1 MTQKQPSQ
9 TTSVL
14 LFNINLMRERFLT
27 FEVRRML
34 GLRRLR
40 IHLVSL
46 ESVAEDVIRLNNS
59 SQDTCHFQGST
70 ANRLLPVVLVTSLQD
85 NLLRVCRAATF
96 SDEFEP
102 KLTVRSDGA
111 AKIADCIGNPGH
123 LEMNKVIF
131 QLRNGIKLIRMILTC
146 RSSPTI
152 DEGVLMTT
160 SFKLV
165 VMDSRSG
172 GLNALLPLQE
182 SRVVPPL
189 PFTCG
194 ATEEGVRANRQFLR
208 LLAPRDKKSRE
219 IEFQNCPVQRIE
231 FQDLNNARNS
241 GGTTMHRF
249 QGFLHFPDVDVSTEQ
264 KSHGL
269 MVSPKELHT
278 FVDEINF
285 SETSPL
291 SAIVHV
297 GFNTDASTV
306 HCKAQVAVAFKE
318 KKKWKGGVMQ
328 ADDRISLGVHD
339 FKGSWLRA
347 VTLMLQ
353 FWQTDSCISRELPT
367 FCRKKK
373 SKKEI
378 ICLKN
383 GLSQNS
389 IDINRFV
396 SKSTCYGSQL
406 ERDHAVA
413 DMQQA
418 KMLNSLKDDAVVI
431 NLLQDCHNSRD
442 DSSVCAVNVSEARK
456 RCCGQEVLPG
466 AVQVLHS
473 EAGQSGLFC
482 QRHHQQSKSVNLDED
497 DFDEEAEDFDDE
509 SVLDSLEIE
518 DEDQLDMILQDVQDD
533 LQNANN
539 DLIGNEVPIAAWL
552 PDMGQGYQV
561 FPVPHDE
568 VPEGHGVPQN
578 LLNDVQMEQQA
589 PEGEED
595 AGENDEVGDN
605 FLQGQHVVNGDV
617 IVPWMQEQNGNQF
630 HDDEVPLGQEPMHN
644 QNAALVVLE
653 IPVNAPQA
661 QGPPE
666 NAGPQ
671 DEAPQHFPIQQQ
683 HLNAVPNVNEN
694 GAQNDGQN
702 DVPDA
707 DGADEHLAVQAP
719 LPPPPPPHLPPH
731 EEHPPQQV
739 QANRPLNR
747 LRAAARYIKRRF
759 TWNRHG
765 NSHHGNPLYV
775 PGAPREERA
784 PLGLEEAPALPGDQL
799 IQNEVQRMGCF
810 SACFLFLF
818 RRRISAA
825 VQVYPQHSE
834 QAPEFE
840 EVAPMPHE
848 VDEEIVE
855 EEEEADAEPLEAVE
869 EIPPPNNVLIF

>member
-1 MTQKQPSQ
+1 MTQKQSSQ
-9 TTSVL
+9 TTRIL
-14 LFNINLMRERFLT
+14 LLKINLMRERCLT

-34 GLRRLR
+34 GLRRLHF
-40 IHLVSL
+40 HLVSL
-46 ESVAEDVIRLNNS
+46 ESVAEGVIRLSNS
-59 SQDTCHFQGST
+59 SQDACHFQGST
-70 ANRLLPVVLVTSLQD
+70 VNRLLPVVLVTSPQD

-96 SDEFEP
+96 RCEFEP
-102 KLTVRSDGA
+102 KLTVRPDGA
-111 AKIADCIGNPGH
+111 TKIADCIGNPGH

-131 QLRNGIKLIRMILTC
+131 QLRNGIKLMRMILIC
-146 RSSPTI
+146 RSSRTI
-152 DEGVLMTT
+152 DQGVFMTA
-160 SFKLV
+160 SFKLLDV
-165 VMDSRSG
+165 DSTPRE
-172 GLNALLPLQE
+172 LTALLPLQE
-182 SRVVPPL
+182 SLVGPP
-189 PFTCG
+189 PSFTCD
-194 ATEEGVRANRQFLR
+194 ATEEGVGNRQFLC
-208 LLAPRDKKSRE
+208 LLAPREKKSRE

-231 FQDLNNARNS
+231 FQNLNNERNS
-241 GGTTMHRF
+241 GRTTMDRF
-249 QGFLHFPDVDVSTEQ
+249 QGFLHFPDGDVSVEQ

-269 MVSPKELHT
+269 MVSPRELRT
-278 FVDEINF
+278 LADEINF

-291 SAIVHV
+291 SAIV
-297 GFNTDASTV
+297 GFNTDACTV
-306 HCKAQVAVAFKE
+306 HCKAQVAVAVKE
-318 KKKWKGGVMQ
+318 KKKWKGGVMK
-328 ADDRISLGVHD
+328 ADEKISLGVHD
-339 FKGSWLRA
+339 FKGAWLRA

-353 FWQTDSCISRELPT
+353 FWQTDSCVSREVPT
-367 FCRKKK
+367 FCGKRKRKN
-373 SKKEI
+373 EI

-383 GLSQNS
+383 GVSQNS

-396 SKSTCYGSQL
+396 NKSTCCGSQL

-413 DMQQA
+413 DVHQA
-418 KMLNSLKDDAVVI
+418 KMLKSLKDDAVVI

-442 DSSVCAVNVSEARK
+442 DSSVCAVNVTEARE

-466 AVQVLHS
+466 AVQVIHS
-473 EAGQSGLFC
+473 EAGQSGLVSP
-482 QRHHQQSKSVNLDED
+482 QHHQHSNSVNSDEN

-533 LQNANN
+533 LQHANN
-539 DLIGNEVPIAAWL
+539 DLIANEVPFAAWL
-552 PDMGQGYQV
+552 PDIGQGYQV
-561 FPVPHDE
+561 FPVPNDE
-568 VPEGHGVPQN
+568 VPEGHGAPQN

-605 FLQGQHVVNGDV
+605 FLQEQNVVNGDV
-617 IVPWMQEQNGNQF
+617 IVPWMQAQNGNQV
-630 HDDEVPLGQEPMHN
+630 HDDEIPWGQEPMHN
-644 QNAALVVLE
+644 QNAALMVLE

-661 QGPPE
+661 QGPQE

-683 HLNAVPNVNEN
+683 HLNAVLNVNEN
-694 GAQNDGQN
+694 GAQN

-719 LPPPPPPHLPPH
+719 LPPPLPPHLPLH

-739 QANRPLNR
+739 QANRSLNR

-765 NSHHGNPLYV
+765 NTHYGNPLYV

-799 IQNEVQRMGCF
+799 IQNGVQRVGCF
-810 SACFLFLF
+810 SACFGFLSRS
-818 RRRISAA
+818 RRSAS

-840 EVAPMPHE
+840 EAAPMPHE
-848 VDEEIVE
+848 VDEEIE
-855 EEEEADAEPLEAVE
+855 EEDEEADAEPLEAVE
-869 EIPPPNNVLIF
+869 EIPQQNIVLIF

>member
-1 MTQKQPSQ
+1 MTQTQLSQ

-34 GLRRLR
+34 GLRRLCF
-40 IHLVSL
+40 HLVSL
-46 ESVAEDVIRLNNS
+46 KSVAEGVIRPSNS
-59 SQDTCHFQGST
+59 FQDTCHFQGST

-85 NLLRVCRAATF
+85 HLQRVCRAARF
-96 SDEFEP
+96 SCEFEP

-111 AKIADCIGNPGH
+111 AKTADCIGNPGH
-123 LEMNKVIF
+123 LELNKVIF
-131 QLRNGIKLIRMILTC
+131 QLRNGTKLRMILIC
-146 RSSPTI
+146 SRSNRTI
-152 DEGVLMTT
+152 DEGVFMTT

-165 VMDSRSG
+165 DMDSTSR
-172 GLNALLPLQE
+172 GLTALLPLQE

-194 ATEEGVRANRQFLR
+194 ASEEGVRDNNQFLP

-231 FQDLNNARNS
+231 FQNLNNARNS
-241 GGTTMHRF
+241 GGTTMDRF
-249 QGFLHFPDVDVSTEQ
+249 QGFLHLPDGDVSTGQ
-264 KSHGL
+264 KLHGL
-269 MVSPKELHT
+269 MVSSKELHT
-278 FVDEINF
+278 FVDEITF

-291 SAIVHV
+291 SAIV
-297 GFNTDASTV
+297 GFNTDACTV

-339 FKGSWLRA
+339 FKGAWLRA

-353 FWQTDSCISRELPT
+353 FWQTDSCVSREVPT
-367 FCRKKK
+367 FCQKKK

-378 ICLKN
+378 IRLKN

-389 IDINRFV
+389 IDINRFFN
-396 SKSTCYGSQL
+396 KNTYCGSQL

-413 DMQQA
+413 DMHQG
-418 KMLNSLKDDAVVI
+418 KMLKSLKDDAVVI
-431 NLLQDCHNSRD
+431 NRLQDCHNSRD
-442 DSSVCAVNVSEARK
+442 DSSVCVVNVTEARE
-456 RCCGQEVLPG
+456 RCCGQEVLSG
-466 AVQVLHS
+466 AVQVIHS
-473 EAGQSGLFC
+473 EADQSGLVC
-482 QRHHQQSKSVNLDED
+482 PQHHQHSNSVNSDEN
-497 DFDEEAEDFDDE
+497 DFDKEAEDFEDE
-509 SVLDSLEIE
+509 SVLDSLELE
-518 DEDQLDMILQDVQDD
+518 DEDQLDIILQDVQDD
-533 LQNANN
+533 LQHANN
-539 DLIGNEVPIAAWL
+539 DLIENDVPIAAWL

-568 VPEGHGVPQN
+568 VPEGHGALQN

-617 IVPWMQEQNGNQF
+617 IVPWMQAQNGNQV
-630 HDDEVPLGQEPMHN
+630 HDDEVPWGQEPVHN
-644 QNAALVVLE
+644 ENAALVVLE
-653 IPVNAPQA
+653 IPANAPQA
-661 QGPPE
+661 QGPQE

-683 HLNAVPNVNEN
+683 HLNAVPNVNGN
-694 GAQNDGQN
+694 GAQN

-719 LPPPPPPHLPPH
+719 PPPAPPPHFPPH

-765 NSHHGNPLYV
+765 YTHHGNPLYV

-810 SACFLFLF
+810 SDCFGFLF
-818 RRRISAA
+818 RRRRSAL

-840 EVAPMPHE
+840 EAAAMVHE
-848 VDEEIVE
+848 VDEEIE

-869 EIPPPNNVLIF
+869 EIPPPNIVLIF

>member
-1 MTQKQPSQ
+1 MTQKQPWH

-27 FEVRRML
+27 LEVRRML

-40 IHLVSL
+40 FHLVSL
-46 ESVAEDVIRLNNS
+46 ESVAEGVVRLSNS

-70 ANRLLPVVLVTSLQD
+70 ANRLLPVVLVTSPQD

-96 SDEFEP
+96 RCEFEP

-111 AKIADCIGNPGH
+111 TKIADCVGNPGH
-123 LEMNKVIF
+123 LEMNKEIF
-131 QLRNGIKLIRMILTC
+131 QLRNGIKLMRMILIC
-146 RSSPTI
+146 RSSRTI
-152 DEGVLMTT
+152 DEGVFMTA
-160 SFKLV
+160 SFKLLDV
-165 VMDSRSG
+165 DSTPR
-172 GLNALLPLQE
+172 GLTALLPLQE

-189 PFTCG
+189 SFTCG
-194 ATEEGVRANRQFLR
+194 ATEEGVGNRQFLC

-231 FQDLNNARNS
+231 FQNLNNARNS
-241 GGTTMHRF
+241 GGTTMDRF
-249 QGFLHFPDVDVSTEQ
+249 QEFLHLPDGDVSMGQ
-264 KSHGL
+264 KLHGL
-269 MVSPKELHT
+269 MVSPKGLHT
-278 FVDEINF
+278 CVDEISF

-291 SAIVHV
+291 SAIV
-297 GFNTDASTV
+297 GFNTDACTV
-306 HCKAQVAVAFKE
+306 HCKAQVAVAVKE
-318 KKKWKGGVMQ
+318 KKKWKGGVMK
-328 ADDRISLGVHD
+328 ADEKISLGVHD
-339 FKGSWLRA
+339 FKGAWLRA

-353 FWQTDSCISRELPT
+353 FWQTDSCVSREVPT

-373 SKKEI
+373 SKKGI
-378 ICLKN
+378 ICLQN

-389 IDINRFV
+389 IDVNRFV
-396 SKSTCYGSQL
+396 YKSTCYGSQL

-413 DMQQA
+413 DKHQA
-418 KMLNSLKDDAVVI
+418 KMLKSLQDNTVVI

-442 DSSVCAVNVSEARK
+442 DSSVCAVNVTEAREL
-456 RCCGQEVLPG
+456 CCGQEVLPG
-466 AVQVLHS
+466 AVQVIHS
-473 EAGQSGLFC
+473 EAGQRGLVSP
-482 QRHHQQSKSVNLDED
+482 QHHQHSNSVNSDEN

-533 LQNANN
+533 LQHAND
-539 DLIGNEVPIAAWL
+539 DLIGNEVPNAAWL
-552 PDMGQGYQV
+552 PDIHQGYQV

-568 VPEGHGVPQN
+568 VPEGHGAPQN

-605 FLQGQHVVNGDV
+605 FLQGQNVVHGDV
-617 IVPWMQEQNGNQF
+617 IVPWIQAQNGNQV
-630 HDDEVPLGQEPMHN
+630 HDDEVPWGQEPMHN
-644 QNAALVVLE
+644 QNAALMVLE

-661 QGPPE
+661 QGPQE

-694 GAQNDGQN
+694 GAQND
-702 DVPDA
+702 VPDA

-719 LPPPPPPHLPPH
+719 PPPPPPPHLPPH

-739 QANRPLNR
+739 QANRSLNR

-759 TWNRHG
+759 TRNRHG
-765 NSHHGNPLYV
+765 NTHHGNLLYV

-784 PLGLEEAPALPGDQL
+784 PLGLEEAPALPVDQL
-799 IQNEVQRMGCF
+799 IQNGVQRVGCF
-810 SACFLFLF
+810 SACFGFLF
-818 RRRISAA
+818 RSRRSAS

-840 EVAPMPHE
+840 EAAPMPHE
-848 VDEEIVE
+848 VDEEIEE

-869 EIPPPNNVLIF
+869 EIPQQNIVLIF

>member
-1 MTQKQPSQ
+1 MTQKQPWH

-27 FEVRRML
+27 LEVRRML

-40 IHLVSL
+40 FHLVSL
-46 ESVAEDVIRLNNS
+46 ESVAEDVIRLSNS

-85 NLLRVCRAATF
+85 NLLRVCRATSF
-96 SDEFEP
+96 SCEFEP

-111 AKIADCIGNPGH
+111 VKIADCIGNPGH
-123 LEMNKVIF
+123 LKMNKVIF
-131 QLRNGIKLIRMILTC
+131 QLRNGIKLMRMSLIY
-146 RSSPTI
+146 RSSRTI
-152 DEGVLMTT
+152 DESVFIAA

-165 VMDSRSG
+165 DMDSTSR
-172 GLNALLPLQE
+172 GLTTLLPPQE
-182 SRVVPPL
+182 SRVVPLL

-194 ATEEGVRANRQFLR
+194 ATEAGIREKRQFLR

-231 FQDLNNARNS
+231 FQNLNNARNS
-241 GGTTMHRF
+241 GGTTMDRF
-249 QGFLHFPDVDVSTEQ
+249 QGFLHLPDGDVSTGQ
-264 KSHGL
+264 KLHGL
-269 MVSPKELHT
+269 MVSPKRLHT
-278 FVDEINF
+278 RVDEINF

-291 SAIVHV
+291 SAIV
-297 GFNTDASTV
+297 GFNTDACTV
-306 HCKAQVAVAFKE
+306 HCKAQVAVAVKE

-328 ADDRISLGVHD
+328 ADDKISLGVHD
-339 FKGSWLRA
+339 FKGAWLRA

-353 FWQTDSCISRELPT
+353 FWQTDSCVSREVPT
-367 FCRKKK
+367 FCRKRKRNN
-373 SKKEI
+373 EI

-383 GLSQNS
+383 GVSQNS

-396 SKSTCYGSQL
+396 NKSTCCGSQL

-413 DMQQA
+413 DVHQA
-418 KMLNSLKDDAVVI
+418 KMLKSLKDDAVVI

-442 DSSVCAVNVSEARK
+442 DSSVCAVNVTEARE

-466 AVQVLHS
+466 AVQVIYS
-473 EAGQSGLFC
+473 EAGQSGLVSP
-482 QRHHQQSKSVNLDED
+482 QHHQHSNSVNSDEN

-533 LQNANN
+533 LQNGNN
-539 DLIGNEVPIAAWL
+539 DLIGNEVPFAAWL
-552 PDMGQGYQV
+552 PDIGQGYQV
-561 FPVPHDE
+561 FPVPNDE
-568 VPEGHGVPQN
+568 VPEGRGAPQN

-605 FLQGQHVVNGDV
+605 FLQGQNVVNGDV
-617 IVPWMQEQNGNQF
+617 IVPWMQAQNGNQV
-630 HDDEVPLGQEPMHN
+630 HDDEIPWGQEPMHN
-644 QNAALVVLE
+644 QNAALMVLE

-661 QGPPE
+661 QGPQE

-671 DEAPQHFPIQQQ
+671 DEAPQHFPIQHQ
-683 HLNAVPNVNEN
+683 HLNAVLNVNEN
-694 GAQNDGQN
+694 GAQND
-702 DVPDA
+702 VPDA
-707 DGADEHLAVQAP
+707 DGGDEHLAVQAP
-719 LPPPPPPHLPPH
+719 PPPPPPPHLPPL

-765 NSHHGNPLYV
+765 NTHHGNPLYV

-799 IQNEVQRMGCF
+799 IQNGVQRVGCF
-810 SACFLFLF
+810 SACFGFLF
-818 RRRISAA
+818 RSRRSAS

-840 EVAPMPHE
+840 EAAPMPHE
-848 VDEEIVE
+848 VDEEVE
-855 EEEEADAEPLEAVE
+855 EEDEEADAEPLEAVE
-869 EIPPPNNVLIF
+869 EIPQQNIVLIF

>member
-9 TTSVL
+9 TTRIL
-14 LFNINLMRERFLT
+14 LLKINLMRERFLT

-40 IHLVSL
+40 FHLVSL
-46 ESVAEDVIRLNNS
+46 ESVAEGVIRLSNS
-59 SQDTCHFQGST
+59 SQDTCHFQDST
-70 ANRLLPVVLVTSLQD
+70 ANRLLPVVLVTSPQD

-96 SDEFEP
+96 RCEFEP
-102 KLTVRSDGA
+102 NYKLTVRSDGA
-111 AKIADCIGNPGH
+111 TKIADCVGNPEH

-131 QLRNGIKLIRMILTC
+131 QLRNGIKLMRMILIC
-146 RSSPTI
+146 RSSRTI
-152 DEGVLMTT
+152 DEGVFMTA
-160 SFKLV
+160 SFKLLDV
-165 VMDSRSG
+165 DSTPR
-172 GLNALLPLQE
+172 GLTALLPLQE

-189 PFTCG
+189 SFTCG
-194 ATEEGVRANRQFLR
+194 ATEEGVGNRQFLC

-231 FQDLNNARNS
+231 FQNLNNERNS
-241 GGTTMHRF
+241 GRTTMDRF
-249 QGFLHFPDVDVSTEQ
+249 QGFLHFPDGDVSLEQ

-269 MVSPKELHT
+269 MVSPRELHT
-278 FVDEINF
+278 LADEINF

-291 SAIVHV
+291 SAIE
-297 GFNTDASTV
+297 GFNTDACTV
-306 HCKAQVAVAFKE
+306 YCKAQVAVAVKE

-328 ADDRISLGVHD
+328 ADDKISLGVHD
-339 FKGSWLRA
+339 FKGAWLRA

-353 FWQTDSCISRELPT
+353 FWQTDSCVSREVPT

-373 SKKEI
+373 SKKGI

-383 GLSQNS
+383 GLLQNS

-396 SKSTCYGSQL
+396 NKSTCYGSQL
-406 ERDHAVA
+406 EGDHAVA
-413 DMQQA
+413 DMHQA
-418 KMLNSLKDDAVVI
+418 KMLKSLKDDAVVI

-442 DSSVCAVNVSEARK
+442 DSSVCAVNVTEARE

-466 AVQVLHS
+466 AVQVIHS
-473 EAGQSGLFC
+473 EAGQSGLVSP
-482 QRHHQQSKSVNLDED
+482 QHHQHSNSVNSDEN

-533 LQNANN
+533 LQQANN
-539 DLIGNEVPIAAWL
+539 DLIGNEVPFAAWL
-552 PDMGQGYQV
+552 PDIGQGYQV
-561 FPVPHDE
+561 FPVPNDE
-568 VPEGHGVPQN
+568 VPEGHGAPQN

-595 AGENDEVGDN
+595 AGENDEVGVN
-605 FLQGQHVVNGDV
+605 FLQGQNVVNGDV
-617 IVPWMQEQNGNQF
+617 IVPWMQAQNGNQV
-630 HDDEVPLGQEPMHN
+630 HDDEIPWGQEPMHN
-644 QNAALVVLE
+644 QNAALMVLE
-653 IPVNAPQA
+653 IPANAPQA
-661 QGPPE
+661 QGPQE

-694 GAQNDGQN
+694 GAQND
-702 DVPDA
+702 VPDA

-719 LPPPPPPHLPPH
+719 PPPPPPPHLPPH

-739 QANRPLNR
+739 QANRSLNR
-747 LRAAARYIKRRF
+747 LRAVARYIKRRF

-765 NSHHGNPLYV
+765 NTHHGNPLYV

-799 IQNEVQRMGCF
+799 IQNGVQRVGCF
-810 SACFLFLF
+810 SACFGFLSRS
-818 RRRISAA
+818 RRSAS

-840 EVAPMPHE
+840 EAAPMPHE
-848 VDEEIVE
+848 VDEEIE
-855 EEEEADAEPLEAVE
+855 EEDEEADAEPLEAVE
-869 EIPPPNNVLIF
+869 EIPQQNIVLIF

>member
-1 MTQKQPSQ
+1 MTQKQSSQ
-9 TTSVL
+9 TTRIL
-14 LFNINLMRERFLT
+14 LLKINLMRQRCLT
-27 FEVRRML
+27 FEVRRTL

-40 IHLVSL
+40 FHLVSL
-46 ESVAEDVIRLNNS
+46 ESVAEGVIRLSNS

-70 ANRLLPVVLVTSLQD
+70 VNRLLPVVLVTSPQD

-96 SDEFEP
+96 RCEFEP

-111 AKIADCIGNPGH
+111 TKIADCIGNPGH

-131 QLRNGIKLIRMILTC
+131 QLGNGIKLMRMISIC
-146 RSSPTI
+146 RSSRTI
-152 DEGVLMTT
+152 DQGVFTSTT
-160 SFKLV
+160 FKLV
-165 VMDSRSG
+165 AMDSRSE
-172 GLNALLPLQE
+172 GLTALLPLQE
-182 SRVVPPL
+182 SRVVPSL

-194 ATEEGVRANRQFLR
+194 DTEEGVRDYRQFLR
-208 LLAPRDKKSRE
+208 LLALRDKKSRE

-231 FQDLNNARNS
+231 FQNLNNARNS
-241 GGTTMHRF
+241 GGTTMDRF
-249 QGFLHFPDVDVSTEQ
+249 QGFLHLPDGDVSTGQ
-264 KSHGL
+264 KLHGL
-269 MVSPKELHT
+269 MVSPKRLHT
-278 FVDEINF
+278 RVDEINF

-291 SAIVHV
+291 SAIV
-297 GFNTDASTV
+297 GFNTDACTV

-318 KKKWKGGVMQ
+318 KKKWKGGVMK
-328 ADDRISLGVHD
+328 ADEKISLGVHD
-339 FKGSWLRA
+339 FKGAWPRA

-353 FWQTDSCISRELPT
+353 FWQTDSCVSREVPT
-367 FCRKKK
+367 FCRKRKRNN
-373 SKKEI
+373 EI

-383 GLSQNS
+383 GVSQNS

-396 SKSTCYGSQL
+396 NKSTCCGSQL

-413 DMQQA
+413 DVHQA
-418 KMLNSLKDDAVVI
+418 KMLKSLKDDAVVI

-442 DSSVCAVNVSEARK
+442 DSSVCAVNVTEARE

-466 AVQVLHS
+466 AVQVIYS
-473 EAGQSGLFC
+473 EAGQSGLVSP
-482 QRHHQQSKSVNLDED
+482 QHHQHSNSVNSDEN

-533 LQNANN
+533 LQQANN
-539 DLIGNEVPIAAWL
+539 DLIGNEVPFAAWL
-552 PDMGQGYQV
+552 PDIGQGYQV
-561 FPVPHDE
+561 FPVPNDE
-568 VPEGHGVPQN
+568 VPEGHGAPQN

-595 AGENDEVGDN
+595 AGENDGVGDN
-605 FLQGQHVVNGDV
+605 FLQGQNVVNGDV
-617 IVPWMQEQNGNQF
+617 IVPWMQAQNGNQV
-630 HDDEVPLGQEPMHN
+630 HDDEIPWGQEPMHN
-644 QNAALVVLE
+644 QNAALMVLE

-661 QGPPE
+661 QGPQE

-694 GAQNDGQN
+694 GAQNG
-702 DVPDA
+702 VPDA

-719 LPPPPPPHLPPH
+719 PPPPPPPHLPPH

-739 QANRPLNR
+739 QANRSLNR

-765 NSHHGNPLYV
+765 NTHHGNPLYV

-799 IQNEVQRMGCF
+799 IQNGVQRVGCF
-810 SACFLFLF
+810 SACFGFLF
-818 RRRISAA
+818 RSRRSAS

-840 EVAPMPHE
+840 EAAPMPHE
-848 VDEEIVE
+848 VDEEVE
-855 EEEEADAEPLEAVE
+855 EEDEEADAEPLEAVE
-869 EIPPPNNVLIF
+869 EIPQQNIVLIF

>member
-1 MTQKQPSQ
+1 MTQKQSSQ
-9 TTSVL
+9 TTRIL
-14 LFNINLMRERFLT
+14 LLKINLMRQRCLT
-27 FEVRRML
+27 FEVRRTL

-40 IHLVSL
+40 FHLVSL
-46 ESVAEDVIRLNNS
+46 ESVAEGVIRLSNS

-70 ANRLLPVVLVTSLQD
+70 VNRLLPVVLVTSPQD

-96 SDEFEP
+96 RCEFEP

-111 AKIADCIGNPGH
+111 TKIADCIGNPGH
-123 LEMNKVIF
+123 LEMNKVVF
-131 QLRNGIKLIRMILTC
+131 RLRNGAKLRMISIC
-146 RSSPTI
+146 RSSRTI
-152 DEGVLMTT
+152 DEGVFMTA
-160 SFKLV
+160 SFKLPD
-165 VMDSRSG
+165 MDSTSR
-172 GLNALLPLQE
+172 GLTALLPLQE

-194 ATEEGVRANRQFLR
+194 ATEEGVRDNRQFLP

-231 FQDLNNARNS
+231 FQNLNNARDS
-241 GGTTMHRF
+241 GGTTMDRF
-249 QGFLHFPDVDVSTEQ
+249 QAFLHLPGGDVSTRQ
-264 KSHGL
+264 KLHGL
-269 MVSPKELHT
+269 MVSPKGLHT
-278 FVDEINF
+278 RVDEINF

-291 SAIVHV
+291 SAIV
-297 GFNTDASTV
+297 GFNTDACTV
-306 HCKAQVAVAFKE
+306 QCKAQVAVAFKE
-318 KKKWKGGVMQ
+318 KKKWKGGVMK
-328 ADDRISLGVHD
+328 ADEKISLGVHD
-339 FKGSWLRA
+339 FKGAWLRA

-353 FWQTDSCISRELPT
+353 FWQTDSCVSREVPT

-373 SKKEI
+373 SKKGI
-378 ICLKN
+378 ICLQN

-396 SKSTCYGSQL
+396 NKSTCYGSQL

-413 DMQQA
+413 DKHQA
-418 KMLNSLKDDAVVI
+418 KMLKSLQDNTVVI

-442 DSSVCAVNVSEARK
+442 DSSVCAVNVTEARE
-456 RCCGQEVLPG
+456 RCCRQEVLPG
-466 AVQVLHS
+466 AVQVIHS
-473 EAGQSGLFC
+473 EAGQSGLVSP
-482 QRHHQQSKSVNLDED
+482 QHHQHSNSVNSDEN

-533 LQNANN
+533 LQHANN
-539 DLIGNEVPIAAWL
+539 DLIANEVPFAAWL
-552 PDMGQGYQV
+552 PDIGQGYQV

-568 VPEGHGVPQN
+568 VPEGHGAPQN

-605 FLQGQHVVNGDV
+605 FLQGQNVVNGDV
-617 IVPWMQEQNGNQF
+617 IVPWMQAQNGNQV
-630 HDDEVPLGQEPMHN
+630 HDDEIPWGQEPMHN
-644 QNAALVVLE
+644 QNAALMVLE

-661 QGPPE
+661 QGPQE

-683 HLNAVPNVNEN
+683 HLNAVLNVNEN
-694 GAQNDGQN
+694 GAQND
-702 DVPDA
+702 VPDA
-707 DGADEHLAVQAP
+707 DAGADEHLAVQAP
-719 LPPPPPPHLPPH
+719 PPPPPPPHLPPH

-765 NSHHGNPLYV
+765 NTHHGNPLYV

-799 IQNEVQRMGCF
+799 IQNGVQRVGCF
-810 SACFLFLF
+810 SACFGFLSRS
-818 RRRISAA
+818 RRSAS

-840 EVAPMPHE
+840 EAAPMPHE
-848 VDEEIVE
+848 VDEEIE
-855 EEEEADAEPLEAVE
+855 EEDEEADAEPLEAVE
-869 EIPPPNNVLIF
+869 EIPQQNIVLIF

>member
-9 TTSVL
+9 TTRIL
-14 LFNINLMRERFLT
+14 LLKINLMRERCLT

-34 GLRRLR
+34 GLRTLR
-40 IHLVSL
+40 FHLVSL
-46 ESVAEDVIRLNNS
+46 ESVAEDVIRLSNS

-70 ANRLLPVVLVTSLQD
+70 VNRLLPVVLVMSPQD

-96 SDEFEP
+96 SCEFEP

-131 QLRNGIKLIRMILTC
+131 QLRNGIELMRMILIC
-146 RSSPTI
+146 RSSRTI
-152 DEGVLMTT
+152 DEGVFMTT
-160 SFKLV
+160 SFKLLD
-165 VMDSRSG
+165 MDSTSR
-172 GLNALLPLQE
+172 GLTALLPLQE
-182 SRVVPPL
+182 SRVVSPL
-189 PFTCG
+189 SFTCS
-194 ATEEGVRANRQFLR
+194 ATEEGVDNRQILS
-208 LLAPRDKKSRE
+208 LLAPRDRKSRE
-219 IEFQNCPVQRIE
+219 IALKNCPVQRIE
-231 FQDLNNARNS
+231 FQNLNNARNS
-241 GGTTMHRF
+241 GRTTMDRF
-249 QGFLHFPDVDVSTEQ
+249 QGFLHFPDGDVSTEQ

-269 MVSPKELHT
+269 MVSPRELHT
-278 FVDEINF
+278 LADEINF

-291 SAIVHV
+291 SAIV
-297 GFNTDASTV
+297 GFNTGACTV
-306 HCKAQVAVAFKE
+306 HCKAQVAVAVKE
-318 KKKWKGGVMQ
+318 KKKWKGGVIMQ

-339 FKGSWLRA
+339 FKGAWLRA

-353 FWQTDSCISRELPT
+353 FWQTDSCVSREVPT

-373 SKKEI
+373 SKKGI

-396 SKSTCYGSQL
+396 NKSTCYGSQL
-406 ERDHAVA
+406 ERDHTVA
-413 DMQQA
+413 DMHQA
-418 KMLNSLKDDAVVI
+418 KMLKSLQDNTVVI

-442 DSSVCAVNVSEARK
+442 DSSVCAVNVTEARE

-466 AVQVLHS
+466 AVQVIHS
-473 EAGQSGLFC
+473 EAGQSGLVSP
-482 QRHHQQSKSVNLDED
+482 QHHQHSNSVNSDEN

-533 LQNANN
+533 LQHANN
-539 DLIGNEVPIAAWL
+539 DLIANEVPFAAWL
-552 PDMGQGYQV
+552 PDIGQGYQV

-605 FLQGQHVVNGDV
+605 FLQGQNVFNGDA
-617 IVPWMQEQNGNQF
+617 IVPWMQAQNGNQV
-630 HDDEVPLGQEPMHN
+630 HDDEVPWGQEPMHN
-644 QNAALVVLE
+644 QNAALMVLE
-653 IPVNAPQA
+653 IPANAPQA
-661 QGPPE
+661 QGPQE

-694 GAQNDGQN
+694 GAQN

-739 QANRPLNR
+739 QANRSLNR
-747 LRAAARYIKRRF
+747 LRAVARYIKRKF

-765 NSHHGNPLYV
+765 NTHHGNPLYV

-799 IQNEVQRMGCF
+799 IQNGVQRVGCF
-810 SACFLFLF
+810 SACFGFLSRS
-818 RRRISAA
+818 RRSAS

-840 EVAPMPHE
+840 EAAPMPHE
-848 VDEEIVE
+848 VDEEIE
-855 EEEEADAEPLEAVE
+855 EEDEEADAEPLEAVE
-869 EIPPPNNVLIF
+869 EIPQQNIVLIF

>member
-1 MTQKQPSQ
+1 MTQKQPWH

-40 IHLVSL
+40 FHLVSL
-46 ESVAEDVIRLNNS
+46 ESVAEDVIRLSNS

-85 NLLRVCRAATF
+85 NLLRVCRAASF
-96 SDEFEP
+96 SCEFEP

-111 AKIADCIGNPGH
+111 VKIADCIGNPGH
-123 LEMNKVIF
+123 LEMNK
-131 QLRNGIKLIRMILTC
+131 LRMILTC
-146 RSSPTI
+146 RSSRTI
-152 DEGVLMTT
+152 DEGVFMTA
-160 SFKLV
+160 SFKLLD
-165 VMDSRSG
+165 MDSTSR
-172 GLNALLPLQE
+172 GLTALLPLQE

-194 ATEEGVRANRQFLR
+194 ATEEGVRDNRQFLP

-231 FQDLNNARNS
+231 FQNLNNERNS
-241 GGTTMHRF
+241 GGTTMDRF
-249 QGFLHFPDVDVSTEQ
+249 QGFLHLPDGDVSTGQ
-264 KSHGL
+264 KLHGL
-269 MVSPKELHT
+269 MVSPKGLHT
-278 FVDEINF
+278 CVDEISF
-285 SETSPL
+285 SETLPL
-291 SAIVHV
+291 SAIV
-297 GFNTDASTV
+297 GFNTDACTV
-306 HCKAQVAVAFKE
+306 HCKAQVAVADKE

-328 ADDRISLGVHD
+328 ADDKISVGVHD
-339 FKGSWLRA
+339 FKGAWHRA

-353 FWQTDSCISRELPT
+353 FWQTDSCVSREVPT
-367 FCRKKK
+367 LCRKRKRK
-373 SKKEI
+373 NEI

-383 GLSQNS
+383 GVSQNS
-389 IDINRFV
+389 IDINLFV
-396 SKSTCYGSQL
+396 NKSTCCGSQL
-406 ERDHAVA
+406 ERDHTVA
-413 DMQQA
+413 DMHQA
-418 KMLNSLKDDAVVI
+418 KMLKSLQDNTVVI
-431 NLLQDCHNSRD
+431 SLLQDCHNSRD
-442 DSSVCAVNVSEARK
+442 DSSVCAVNVTEARE

-466 AVQVLHS
+466 AVQVIHS
-473 EAGQSGLFC
+473 EAGQSGLVSP
-482 QRHHQQSKSVNLDED
+482 QHHQHSNSVNSDEN

-533 LQNANN
+533 LQNGNN
-539 DLIGNEVPIAAWL
+539 DLIGNEVPFAAWL
-552 PDMGQGYQV
+552 PDIGQGYQV
-561 FPVPHDE
+561 FPVPNDE
-568 VPEGHGVPQN
+568 VPEGHGAPQN

-605 FLQGQHVVNGDV
+605 FLQGQNVVNGDV
-617 IVPWMQEQNGNQF
+617 IVPWMQAQNGNQV
-630 HDDEVPLGQEPMHN
+630 HDDEVPWGLEPMHN
-644 QNAALVVLE
+644 QNAALMVLE
-653 IPVNAPQA
+653 VPANAPQA
-661 QGPPE
+661 QGPQE

-694 GAQNDGQN
+694 GAQND
-702 DVPDA
+702 VPDA
-707 DGADEHLAVQAP
+707 DAGADEHLAVQAP
-719 LPPPPPPHLPPH
+719 PPPPPPPHLPPH
-731 EEHPPQQV
+731 EEHPPQHV
-739 QANRPLNR
+739 QANRSLNR

-765 NSHHGNPLYV
+765 NTHHGNPMYV

-799 IQNEVQRMGCF
+799 IQNEVQRVGCF
-810 SACFLFLF
+810 STCFGFLF
-818 RRRISAA
+818 RSRRSAS

-840 EVAPMPHE
+840 EAAPMPHE
-848 VDEEIVE
+848 VDEEIE
-855 EEEEADAEPLEAVE
+855 EEDEEADAEPLEAVE
-869 EIPPPNNVLIF
+869 EIPQQNIVLIF

>member
-1 MTQKQPSQ
+1 MTQKQPWH

-40 IHLVSL
+40 FHLVSL
-46 ESVAEDVIRLNNS
+46 ESVAEDVIRLSNS

-85 NLLRVCRAATF
+85 NLLRVCRAASF
-96 SDEFEP
+96 SCEFEP

-111 AKIADCIGNPGH
+111 VKIADCIGNPGH
-123 LEMNKVIF
+123 LEMNK
-131 QLRNGIKLIRMILTC
+131 LRMILTC
-146 RSSPTI
+146 RSSRTI
-152 DEGVLMTT
+152 DEGVFMTA
-160 SFKLV
+160 SFKLLDV
-165 VMDSRSG
+165 DSTPR
-172 GLNALLPLQE
+172 GLTALLPLQE

-189 PFTCG
+189 SFTCG
-194 ATEEGVRANRQFLR
+194 ATEEGVRDNRQFLP

-231 FQDLNNARNS
+231 FQNLNNERNS
-241 GGTTMHRF
+241 GGTTMDRF
-249 QGFLHFPDVDVSTEQ
+249 QGFLHLPDGDVSTGQ
-264 KSHGL
+264 KLHGL
-269 MVSPKELHT
+269 MVSPKGLHT
-278 FVDEINF
+278 CVDEISF
-285 SETSPL
+285 SETLPL
-291 SAIVHV
+291 SAIV
-297 GFNTDASTV
+297 GFNTDACTV
-306 HCKAQVAVAFKE
+306 HCKAQVAVADKE

-328 ADDRISLGVHD
+328 ADDKISVGVHD
-339 FKGSWLRA
+339 FKGAWHRA

-353 FWQTDSCISRELPT
+353 FWQTDSCVSREVPT
-367 FCRKKK
+367 LCRKRKRK
-373 SKKEI
+373 NEI

-383 GLSQNS
+383 GVSQNS
-389 IDINRFV
+389 IDINLFV
-396 SKSTCYGSQL
+396 NKSTCCGSQL
-406 ERDHAVA
+406 ERDHTVA
-413 DMQQA
+413 DMHQA
-418 KMLNSLKDDAVVI
+418 KMLKSLQDNTVVI

-442 DSSVCAVNVSEARK
+442 DSSVCAVNVTEARE

-466 AVQVLHS
+466 AVQVIHS
-473 EAGQSGLFC
+473 EAGQSGLVSP
-482 QRHHQQSKSVNLDED
+482 QHHQHSNSVNSDEN
-497 DFDEEAEDFDDE
+497 DFDEEVEDFDDE

-533 LQNANN
+533 LQNGNN
-539 DLIGNEVPIAAWL
+539 DLIGNEVPFAAWL
-552 PDMGQGYQV
+552 PDIGQGYQV
-561 FPVPHDE
+561 FPVPNDE
-568 VPEGHGVPQN
+568 VPEGHGAPQN

-605 FLQGQHVVNGDV
+605 FLQGQNVVNGDV
-617 IVPWMQEQNGNQF
+617 IVPWMQAQNGNQV
-630 HDDEVPLGQEPMHN
+630 HDDEVPWGLEPMHN
-644 QNAALVVLE
+644 QNAALMVLE
-653 IPVNAPQA
+653 VPANAPQA
-661 QGPPE
+661 QGPQE

-683 HLNAVPNVNEN
+683 HLNAVLNVNEN
-694 GAQNDGQN
+694 GAQND
-702 DVPDA
+702 VPDA
-707 DGADEHLAVQAP
+707 DGGDEHLAVQAP
-719 LPPPPPPHLPPH
+719 PPPPPPPHLPPH

-765 NSHHGNPLYV
+765 NTHHGNPLYV

-799 IQNEVQRMGCF
+799 IQNEVQRVGCF
-810 SACFLFLF
+810 STCFGFLF
-818 RRRISAA
+818 RSRRSAS

-840 EVAPMPHE
+840 EAAPMPHE
-848 VDEEIVE
+848 VDEEIE
-855 EEEEADAEPLEAVE
+855 EEDEEADAEPLEAVE
-869 EIPPPNNVLIF
+869 EIPQQNIVLIF

>member
-9 TTSVL
+9 TTSIL
-14 LFNINLMRERFLT
+14 LFKINLMRERFLT
-27 FEVRRML
+27 FEVRRTML
-34 GLRRLR
+34 GLWRLR
-40 IHLVSL
+40 FHLVSL
-46 ESVAEDVIRLNNS
+46 ESVAEGVICPSNS

-85 NLLRVCRAATF
+85 NLLRLCREAT
-96 SDEFEP
+96 SGCEFEP
-102 KLTVRSDGA
+102 KLTISS
-111 AKIADCIGNPGH
+111 AKIEDCIGNPGH

-131 QLRNGIKLIRMILTC
+131 RLRNGTKLRMVLIC
-146 RSSPTI
+146 RSSRTI
-152 DEGVLMTT
+152 DEGVFMTA

-165 VMDSRSG
+165 VMDFRSG
-172 GLNALLPLQE
+172 GLTALLPLQE

-194 ATEEGVRANRQFLR
+194 AAEEGVRDSRQFLR
-208 LLAPRDKKSRE
+208 LLAPRDKKSKE

-231 FQDLNNARNS
+231 FQSLNNARNS
-241 GGTTMHRF
+241 GRTTMGRF
-249 QGFLHFPDVDVSTEQ
+249 QGFLHFPEGDVSTGQ
-264 KSHGL
+264 KSLGL

-278 FVDEINF
+278 LVDEINF
-285 SETSPL
+285 SETSSL
-291 SAIVHV
+291 SAIV
-297 GFNTDASTV
+297 GINTDACTV
-306 HCKAQVAVAFKE
+306 HCKAQVAVAIKE
-318 KKKWKGGVMQ
+318 KKNWKGGVMQ
-328 ADDRISLGVHD
+328 ADKRISLGVHD
-339 FKGSWLRA
+339 FKGAWLRT
-347 VTLMLQ
+347 VQTLMLQ
-353 FWQTDSCISRELPT
+353 LWQTDSCLSREVAT

-373 SKKEI
+373 CKKEI

-389 IDINRFV
+389 TDINHFV
-396 SKSTCYGSQL
+396 NKSTCYGSQL
-406 ERDHAVA
+406 EGDHAVA
-413 DMQQA
+413 DMHQA
-418 KMLNSLKDDAVVI
+418 KMLKSIQDNAGVI
-431 NLLQDCHNSRD
+431 NLLQDCHKSRD
-442 DSSVCAVNVSEARK
+442 DSSVCAVNVTEAQE
-456 RCCGQEVLPG
+456 RCCGQEVPPG

-473 EAGQSGLFC
+473 EAGQSGMVC
-482 QRHHQQSKSVNLDED
+482 PQHHQHGNSFISDEN
-497 DFDEEAEDFDDE
+497 DFDEEAEDFEDE

-518 DEDQLDMILQDVQDD
+518 DEGQLDMILQDVQDD
-533 LQNANN
+533 LQHANN

-552 PDMGQGYQV
+552 PDIHQGYQV

-568 VPEGHGVPQN
+568 VPEGHGAPQN

-775 PGAPREERA
+775 PGAPREEHA

-810 SACFLFLF
+810 SACFGFLF

-825 VQVYPQHSE
+825 VQVYPQHTE

-840 EVAPMPHE
+840 EAAPVPHE
-848 VDEEIVE
+848 VDEEIEE
-855 EEEEADAEPLEAVE
+855 EEEEADAESLEAVE

>member
-14 LFNINLMRERFLT
+14 LFNINLMKEKFLT
-27 FEVRRML
+27 FEVRRMS

-40 IHLVSL
+40 FHLVSL
-46 ESVAEDVIRLNNS
+46 ESVAEGVIRLSNS

-70 ANRLLPVVLVTSLQD
+70 ANRILPVVVVTSLQD

-96 SDEFEP
+96 SCEFEP
-102 KLTVRSDGA
+102 KLTVHSDGA
-111 AKIADCIGNPGH
+111 AKITDCVGNPGH

-131 QLRNGIKLIRMILTC
+131 RLRNGIKLMRMILIC
-146 RSSPTI
+146 RSSRTI
-152 DEGVLMTT
+152 DEGVFMTA
-160 SFKLV
+160 SFKV
-165 VMDSRSG
+165 VDMDSTSR
-172 GLNALLPLQE
+172 GLTALLPLQE

-189 PFTCG
+189 SFTCG
-194 ATEEGVRANRQFLR
+194 ANEEGEGNRQFLC
-208 LLAPRDKKSRE
+208 LLASGDKKSRE
-219 IEFQNCPVQRIE
+219 IEFQSCPFQGIE
-231 FQDLNNARNS
+231 FQNLNNARNS
-241 GGTTMHRF
+241 GGTTMDRL
-249 QGFLHFPDVDVSTEQ
+249 QGFLHFPDGDVSTGK

-278 FVDEINF
+278 LVDEINF
-285 SETSPL
+285 SETSPV
-291 SAIVHV
+291 SAVV
-297 GFNTDASTV
+297 GFNTDACTV
-306 HCKAQVAVAFKE
+306 HCKAQVAVAVKE
-318 KKKWKGGVMQ
+318 KKNWKGGVMQ
-328 ADDRISLGVHD
+328 ADDRITLGVHE
-339 FKGSWLRA
+339 FKGAWLRA

-353 FWQTDSCISRELPT
+353 LWQTDSCLSREVAT

-396 SKSTCYGSQL
+396 NKSSCYGSQL
-406 ERDHAVA
+406 ERDLAVA
-413 DMQQA
+413 DMHPA
-418 KMLNSLKDDAVVI
+418 KMSKSLQDNARVI
-431 NLLQDCHNSRD
+431 NLLQDCHKSRD
-442 DSSVCAVNVSEARK
+442 DSLVCAVNVTEAPK
-456 RCCGQEVLPG
+456 RCCGQDVPPG
-466 AVQVLHS
+466 AVQVVLHS
-473 EAGQSGLFC
+473 EAGQNGLFC
-482 QRHHQQSKSVNLDED
+482 PWYHQQSKSVKSDED
-497 DFDEEAEDFDDE
+497 DFDEEAEDFKDE

-533 LQNANN
+533 LQHANN
-539 DLIGNEVPIAAWL
+539 DLIGNEVPFAAWL

-568 VPEGHGVPQN
+568 VPEGHGAPQN
-578 LLNDVQMEQQA
+578 LLNAVQMEQQA

-617 IVPWMQEQNGNQF
+617 IVPWMQAQNGNQV

-644 QNAALVVLE
+644 QNAALVVPE

-661 QGPPE
+661 QGPQE

-694 GAQNDGQN
+694 GAQND
-702 DVPDA
+702 VPDA
-707 DGADEHLAVQAP
+707 DGADGHLAAQAP
-719 LPPPPPPHLPPH
+719 PPPPPPPHLPPH

-747 LRAAARYIKRRF
+747 LRAVARYIKRKF

-765 NSHHGNPLYV
+765 NTHHGNPLYV

-784 PLGLEEAPALPGDQL
+784 PLGLDEAPALPGDQL

-810 SACFLFLF
+810 SACFGFLF

-840 EVAPMPHE
+840 EAAPMPHE
-848 VDEEIVE
+848 VDEEIEE
-855 EEEEADAEPLEAVE
+855 EEEEADAEPLEAV
-869 EIPPPNNVLIF
+869 

>member
-1 MTQKQPSQ
+1 MTQKQPWH

-40 IHLVSL
+40 FHLVSL
-46 ESVAEDVIRLNNS
+46 ESVAEDVIRLSNS

-85 NLLRVCRAATF
+85 NLLRVCRAASF
-96 SDEFEP
+96 SCEFEP

-111 AKIADCIGNPGH
+111 VKIADCIGNPGH
-123 LEMNKVIF
+123 LKMNKVIF
-131 QLRNGIKLIRMILTC
+131 QLRNGIKLMRMILIY
-146 RSSPTI
+146 RSSRTI
-152 DEGVLMTT
+152 DESVFMAA

-165 VMDSRSG
+165 DMDSTSR
-172 GLNALLPLQE
+172 GLTTLLPPQE
-182 SRVVPPL
+182 SRVVPLL

-194 ATEEGVRANRQFLR
+194 ATEAGIRENRQFLR

-231 FQDLNNARNS
+231 FQNLNNARDS
-241 GGTTMHRF
+241 GGTTMDRF
-249 QGFLHFPDVDVSTEQ
+249 QAFLHLPGGDVSTRQ
-264 KSHGL
+264 KLHGL
-269 MVSPKELHT
+269 MVSPKGLHT
-278 FVDEINF
+278 RVDEINF

-291 SAIVHV
+291 SAIV
-297 GFNTDASTV
+297 GFNTDACTV
-306 HCKAQVAVAFKE
+306 HCKAQVAVAVKE
-318 KKKWKGGVMQ
+318 KKKWKGGVMK
-328 ADDRISLGVHD
+328 ADEKISLGVHD
-339 FKGSWLRA
+339 FKGAWLRA

-353 FWQTDSCISRELPT
+353 FWQTDSCVSREVPT

-373 SKKEI
+373 SKKRI
-378 ICLKN
+378 ICLQN

-396 SKSTCYGSQL
+396 NKSTCYGSQL

-413 DMQQA
+413 DKHQA
-418 KMLNSLKDDAVVI
+418 KMLKSLQDNTVVI

-442 DSSVCAVNVSEARK
+442 DSSVCAVNVTEARE
-456 RCCGQEVLPG
+456 RCCRQEVLPG
-466 AVQVLHS
+466 AVQVIHS
-473 EAGQSGLFC
+473 EAGQSGLVSP
-482 QRHHQQSKSVNLDED
+482 QHHQHSNSVNSDEN

-533 LQNANN
+533 LQHANN
-539 DLIGNEVPIAAWL
+539 DLIANEVPFAAWL
-552 PDMGQGYQV
+552 PDIGQGYQV

-568 VPEGHGVPQN
+568 VPEGHGAPQN

-605 FLQGQHVVNGDV
+605 FLQGQNVVNGDV
-617 IVPWMQEQNGNQF
+617 IVPWMQAQNGNQV
-630 HDDEVPLGQEPMHN
+630 HDDEIPWGQEPMHN
-644 QNAALVVLE
+644 QNAALMVLE

-661 QGPPE
+661 QGPQE

-683 HLNAVPNVNEN
+683 HLNAVLNVNEN
-694 GAQNDGQN
+694 GAQND
-702 DVPDA
+702 VPDA
-707 DGADEHLAVQAP
+707 DAGADEHLAVQAP
-719 LPPPPPPHLPPH
+719 FPPPPPPHLPPH
-731 EEHPPQQV
+731 EEHPPQHV
-739 QANRPLNR
+739 QANRSVNR
-747 LRAAARYIKRRF
+747 LRAVARYIKRKF

-765 NSHHGNPLYV
+765 NTHHGNPLYV

-799 IQNEVQRMGCF
+799 IQNGVQRVGCF
-810 SACFLFLF
+810 SACFGFLSRS
-818 RRRISAA
+818 RRSAS

-840 EVAPMPHE
+840 EAAPMPHE
-848 VDEEIVE
+848 VDEEIE
-855 EEEEADAEPLEAVE
+855 EEDEEADAEPLEAVE
-869 EIPPPNNVLIF
+869 EIPQQNIVLIF

>member
-1 MTQKQPSQ
+1 MAQKQPSQ

-14 LFNINLMRERFLT
+14 LFININLMRERFLT

-34 GLRRLR
+34 GLRRLCF
-40 IHLVSL
+40 HLVSL
-46 ESVAEDVIRLNNS
+46 ESVAEGVIRPSNS
-59 SQDTCHFQGST
+59 FQDTCHFQGST

-85 NLLRVCRAATF
+85 NLLRVCRAASF
-96 SDEFEP
+96 SCEFEP

-111 AKIADCIGNPGH
+111 VKIADCIGNPGH
-123 LEMNKVIF
+123 LEMNK
-131 QLRNGIKLIRMILTC
+131 LRMILTC
-146 RSSPTI
+146 RSSRTI
-152 DEGVLMTT
+152 DEGVFMTA
-160 SFKLV
+160 SFKLLD
-165 VMDSRSG
+165 MDSTSR
-172 GLNALLPLQE
+172 GLTALLPLQE

-194 ATEEGVRANRQFLR
+194 ATEEGVRDNRQFLP

-231 FQDLNNARNS
+231 FQNLNNERNS
-241 GGTTMHRF
+241 GGTTMDRF
-249 QGFLHFPDVDVSTEQ
+249 QGFLHLPDGDVSTEQ
-264 KSHGL
+264 KLHGL
-269 MVSPKELHT
+269 MVSPKGLHT
-278 FVDEINF
+278 CVDEISF
-285 SETSPL
+285 SETLPL
-291 SAIVHV
+291 SAIV
-297 GFNTDASTV
+297 GFNTDACTV
-306 HCKAQVAVAFKE
+306 HCKAQVAVADKE

-328 ADDRISLGVHD
+328 ADDKISVGVHD
-339 FKGSWLRA
+339 FKGAWHRA

-353 FWQTDSCISRELPT
+353 FWQTDSCVSREVPT
-367 FCRKKK
+367 LCRKRKRK
-373 SKKEI
+373 NEI

-383 GLSQNS
+383 GVSQNS
-389 IDINRFV
+389 IDINLFV
-396 SKSTCYGSQL
+396 NKSTCCGSQL
-406 ERDHAVA
+406 ERDHTVA
-413 DMQQA
+413 DMHQA
-418 KMLNSLKDDAVVI
+418 KMLKSLQDNTVVI

-442 DSSVCAVNVSEARK
+442 DSSVCAVNVTEARE

-466 AVQVLHS
+466 AVQVIHS
-473 EAGQSGLFC
+473 EAGQSGLVSP
-482 QRHHQQSKSVNLDED
+482 QHHQHSNSVNSDEN

-533 LQNANN
+533 LQQANN
-539 DLIGNEVPIAAWL
+539 DLIGNEVPFAAWL
-552 PDMGQGYQV
+552 PDIGQGYQV
-561 FPVPHDE
+561 FPVPNDE
-568 VPEGHGVPQN
+568 VPEGHGAPQN

-595 AGENDEVGDN
+595 AGENEVGDN
-605 FLQGQHVVNGDV
+605 FFQGQNVVNGDV
-617 IVPWMQEQNGNQF
+617 IVPWIQAQNGNQV
-630 HDDEVPLGQEPMHN
+630 HDDEVPWGQEPMHN
-644 QNAALVVLE
+644 QNAALMVLE
-653 IPVNAPQA
+653 TPANAPQA
-661 QGPPE
+661 QGPQE

-694 GAQNDGQN
+694 GAQND
-702 DVPDA
+702 VPDA

-719 LPPPPPPHLPPH
+719 PPPPPPPHLPPH

-765 NSHHGNPLYV
+765 NTHHGNPLYV

-784 PLGLEEAPALPGDQL
+784 PLGLEEAPVLPGDQL
-799 IQNEVQRMGCF
+799 IQNGVQRVGCF
-810 SACFLFLF
+810 SACFGFLF
-818 RRRISAA
+818 RSRRSAS

-840 EVAPMPHE
+840 EAAPMPHE
-848 VDEEIVE
+848 VDEEIE
-855 EEEEADAEPLEAVE
+855 EEDEEADAEPLEAVE
-869 EIPPPNNVLIF
+869 EIPQQNIVLIF

>member
-1 MTQKQPSQ
+1 MTQKQSSQ
-9 TTSVL
+9 TTRIL
-14 LFNINLMRERFLT
+14 LLKINLMRQRCLT
-27 FEVRRML
+27 FEVRRTL

-40 IHLVSL
+40 FHLVSL
-46 ESVAEDVIRLNNS
+46 ESVAEGVIRLSNS

-70 ANRLLPVVLVTSLQD
+70 ANRLLPVVLVTSPQD

-96 SDEFEP
+96 RCEFEP

-111 AKIADCIGNPGH
+111 TKIADCIGNPGH

-131 QLRNGIKLIRMILTC
+131 QLRNGIKLMRMISIC
-146 RSSPTI
+146 RSSRTI
-152 DEGVLMTT
+152 DQGVFTSTT
-160 SFKLV
+160 FKLV
-165 VMDSRSG
+165 AMDSRSE
-172 GLNALLPLQE
+172 GLTALLPLQE
-182 SRVVPPL
+182 SRVVPSL

-194 ATEEGVRANRQFLR
+194 DTEEGVRDYRQFLR
-208 LLAPRDKKSRE
+208 LLALRDKKSRE

-231 FQDLNNARNS
+231 FQNLNNARNS
-241 GGTTMHRF
+241 GGTTMDRF
-249 QGFLHFPDVDVSTEQ
+249 QGFLHLPDGDVSTGQ
-264 KSHGL
+264 KLHGL
-269 MVSPKELHT
+269 MVSPKRLHT
-278 FVDEINF
+278 RVDEINF

-291 SAIVHV
+291 SAIV
-297 GFNTDASTV
+297 GFNTDACTV

-318 KKKWKGGVMQ
+318 KKKWKGGVMK
-328 ADDRISLGVHD
+328 ADEKISLGVHD
-339 FKGSWLRA
+339 FKGAWLRA

-353 FWQTDSCISRELPT
+353 FWQTDSCVSREVPT

-373 SKKEI
+373 SKKGI
-378 ICLKN
+378 ICLQN

-396 SKSTCYGSQL
+396 NKSTCCGSQL

-413 DMQQA
+413 DVHQA
-418 KMLNSLKDDAVVI
+418 KMLKSLKDDAVVI

-442 DSSVCAVNVSEARK
+442 DSSVCAVNVTEARE

-466 AVQVLHS
+466 AVQVIYS
-473 EAGQSGLFC
+473 EAGQSGLVSP
-482 QRHHQQSKSVNLDED
+482 QHHQHSNSVNSDEN

-533 LQNANN
+533 LQQANN
-539 DLIGNEVPIAAWL
+539 DLIGNEVPFAAWL
-552 PDMGQGYQV
+552 PDIGQGYQV
-561 FPVPHDE
+561 FPVPNDE
-568 VPEGHGVPQN
+568 VPEGHGAPQN

-605 FLQGQHVVNGDV
+605 FLQGQNVVNGDV
-617 IVPWMQEQNGNQF
+617 IVPWMQAQNGNQV
-630 HDDEVPLGQEPMHN
+630 HDDEIPWGQEPMHN
-644 QNAALVVLE
+644 QNAALMVLE

-661 QGPPE
+661 QGPQE

-694 GAQNDGQN
+694 GAQND
-702 DVPDA
+702 VPDA

-719 LPPPPPPHLPPH
+719 PPPPPPPHLPPH

-739 QANRPLNR
+739 QANRSLNR

-765 NSHHGNPLYV
+765 NTHHGNPLYV

-799 IQNEVQRMGCF
+799 IQNGVQRVGCF
-810 SACFLFLF
+810 SACFGFLF
-818 RRRISAA
+818 RSRRSAS

-840 EVAPMPHE
+840 EAAPMPHE
-848 VDEEIVE
+848 VDEEVE
-855 EEEEADAEPLEAVE
+855 EEDEEADAEPLEAVE
-869 EIPPPNNVLIF
+869 EIPQQNIVLIF

>member
-14 LFNINLMRERFLT
+14 LFININLMRERFLT

-34 GLRRLR
+34 GLRRLCF
-40 IHLVSL
+40 HLVSL
-46 ESVAEDVIRLNNS
+46 ESVAEGVIRPSNS
-59 SQDTCHFQGST
+59 FQDTCHFQGST
-70 ANRLLPVVLVTSLQD
+70 ANRLLPVVLVSSLQD
-85 NLLRVCRAATF
+85 NLLRVCGYGAATF
-96 SDEFEP
+96 SCEFEP

-111 AKIADCIGNPGH
+111 GKITDCIGNPGH

-131 QLRNGIKLIRMILTC
+131 QLRNGIKLMRMILIC
-146 RSSPTI
+146 RSSRTI
-152 DEGVLMTT
+152 DQGVFMSTT
-160 SFKLV
+160 FKLV
-165 VMDSRSG
+165 AMDSRSEG
-172 GLNALLPLQE
+172 VTALLPLQA
-182 SRVVPPL
+182 SRVVPSL

-194 ATEEGVRANRQFLR
+194 DTEEGVRDYRQFLR
-208 LLAPRDKKSRE
+208 LLALRDKKSRE

-231 FQDLNNARNS
+231 FQNLNNARNS
-241 GGTTMHRF
+241 GRTTMDRF
-249 QGFLHFPDVDVSTEQ
+249 QGFLHLPDGDVSTGQ
-264 KSHGL
+264 KLHGL
-269 MVSPKELHT
+269 MVSPKGLHT
-278 FVDEINF
+278 RVDEINF

-291 SAIVHV
+291 SAIV
-297 GFNTDASTV
+297 GFNTGACTI
-306 HCKAQVAVAFKE
+306 HCKAQVAVAVKE

-328 ADDRISLGVHD
+328 ADDKISLGVHD
-339 FKGSWLRA
+339 FKGAWLRA

-353 FWQTDSCISRELPT
+353 FWQTDSCVSREVPT
-367 FCRKKK
+367 FCRKRKRK
-373 SKKEI
+373 NEI

-383 GLSQNS
+383 GVSQNS

-396 SKSTCYGSQL
+396 NKSTCCGSQL

-413 DMQQA
+413 DVHQA
-418 KMLNSLKDDAVVI
+418 KMLKSLKDDAVVI
-431 NLLQDCHNSRD
+431 NLLQDCHKSRD
-442 DSSVCAVNVSEARK
+442 DSSVCAVNVTEARE

-466 AVQVLHS
+466 AVQVIHS
-473 EAGQSGLFC
+473 EAGQSGLVSP
-482 QRHHQQSKSVNLDED
+482 QHHQHSNSVNSDEN

-533 LQNANN
+533 LQHANN
-539 DLIGNEVPIAAWL
+539 DLIANEVPFAAWL
-552 PDMGQGYQV
+552 PDIGQGYQV

-595 AGENDEVGDN
+595 AGENEVGDN
-605 FLQGQHVVNGDV
+605 FFQGQNVVNGNV
-617 IVPWMQEQNGNQF
+617 IVPWMQAQNGNQV
-630 HDDEVPLGQEPMHN
+630 HDGEVPWGQEPMHN
-644 QNAALVVLE
+644 QNAALMVLE
-653 IPVNAPQA
+653 IPANAPQA
-661 QGPPE
+661 QGPQE

-694 GAQNDGQN
+694 GAQND
-702 DVPDA
+702 VPDA

-719 LPPPPPPHLPPH
+719 PPPPPPPHLPPH

-739 QANRPLNR
+739 QANRSLNR
-747 LRAAARYIKRRF
+747 LRAVARYIKRRF

-765 NSHHGNPLYV
+765 NTHHGNPLYV

-799 IQNEVQRMGCF
+799 IQNGVQRVGCF
-810 SACFLFLF
+810 SACFGFLSRS
-818 RRRISAA
+818 RRSAS

-840 EVAPMPHE
+840 EAAPMPHE
-848 VDEEIVE
+848 VDEEIE
-855 EEEEADAEPLEAVE
+855 EEDEEADAEPLEAVE
-869 EIPPPNNVLIF
+869 EIPQQNIVLIF

>member
-1 MTQKQPSQ
+1 
-9 TTSVL
+9 
-14 LFNINLMRERFLT
+14 MRERFLT

-40 IHLVSL
+40 FHLVSL
-46 ESVAEDVIRLNNS
+46 ESVAEGVIRLSNS

-70 ANRLLPVVLVTSLQD
+70 ANRLLPVVLVTSPQD
-85 NLLRVCRAATF
+85 NLLGVCRAATF
-96 SDEFEP
+96 RCEFEP

-111 AKIADCIGNPGH
+111 TKIADCVGNPGH

-131 QLRNGIKLIRMILTC
+131 QLRNGIKLMRMILIC
-146 RSSPTI
+146 RSSRTI
-152 DEGVLMTT
+152 DQGVFMTA
-160 SFKLV
+160 SFKLLDV
-165 VMDSRSG
+165 DSTPRE
-172 GLNALLPLQE
+172 LTALLPLQE
-182 SRVVPPL
+182 SLDGPP
-189 PFTCG
+189 PSFTCG
-194 ATEEGVRANRQFLR
+194 ATEEGVRDNRQFLP

-231 FQDLNNARNS
+231 FQNLNNARNS
-241 GGTTMHRF
+241 GGTTMDRF
-249 QGFLHFPDVDVSTEQ
+249 QGFLHLPDGDVSTGQ
-264 KSHGL
+264 KLHGL
-269 MVSPKELHT
+269 MVSPKRLHT
-278 FVDEINF
+278 RVDEINF

-291 SAIVHV
+291 SAIV
-297 GFNTDASTV
+297 GFNTDGCTV

-318 KKKWKGGVMQ
+318 KKKWKGGVMK
-328 ADDRISLGVHD
+328 ADEKISLGVHD
-339 FKGSWLRA
+339 FKGAWHRA

-353 FWQTDSCISRELPT
+353 FWQTDSCVSREVPT
-367 FCRKKK
+367 FCRKRKRK
-373 SKKEI
+373 NEI

-383 GLSQNS
+383 GVSQNS

-396 SKSTCYGSQL
+396 NKSTCCGSQL

-413 DMQQA
+413 DVHQA
-418 KMLNSLKDDAVVI
+418 KMLKSLKDDALVI

-442 DSSVCAVNVSEARK
+442 DSSVCAVNVTEARE

-466 AVQVLHS
+466 AVQVIHS
-473 EAGQSGLFC
+473 EAGQSGLVSP
-482 QRHHQQSKSVNLDED
+482 QHHQHSNSVNSDEN

-533 LQNANN
+533 LQQANN
-539 DLIGNEVPIAAWL
+539 DLIGNEVPFAAWL
-552 PDMGQGYQV
+552 PDIGQGYQV
-561 FPVPHDE
+561 FPVPNDE
-568 VPEGHGVPQN
+568 VPEGHGAPQN

-595 AGENDEVGDN
+595 AGENEVGDN
-605 FLQGQHVVNGDV
+605 FFQGQNVVNGDV
-617 IVPWMQEQNGNQF
+617 IVPWIQAQNGNQV
-630 HDDEVPLGQEPMHN
+630 HDDEVPWGQEPMHN
-644 QNAALVVLE
+644 QNAAFVALE
-653 IPVNAPQA
+653 IPANAPQA
-661 QGPPE
+661 QGPQE

-694 GAQNDGQN
+694 GAQN

-731 EEHPPQQV
+731 EEHPPQHV
-739 QANRPLNR
+739 QANRSLNR
-747 LRAAARYIKRRF
+747 LRAVARYIKRKF

-765 NSHHGNPLYV
+765 NTHHGNPLYV

-799 IQNEVQRMGCF
+799 IQNGVQRVGCF
-810 SACFLFLF
+810 SACFGFLF
-818 RRRISAA
+818 RSRRSAS

-840 EVAPMPHE
+840 EAAPMPHE
-848 VDEEIVE
+848 VDEEIE
-855 EEEEADAEPLEAVE
+855 EEDEEADAEPLEAVE
-869 EIPPPNNVLIF
+869 EIPQQNIVLIF

>member
-1 MTQKQPSQ
+1 
-9 TTSVL
+9 
-14 LFNINLMRERFLT
+14 MRERFLT
-27 FEVRRML
+27 FEVRMTML
-34 GLRRLR
+34 GLWRLLF
-40 IHLVSL
+40 HLVSL
-46 ESVAEDVIRLNNS
+46 ESVAEGVIRLSNS
-59 SQDTCHFQGST
+59 SHDTCNFQGST
-70 ANRLLPVVLVTSLQD
+70 ANRLLPLVPVTSPQD

-96 SDEFEP
+96 SCEFEP

-111 AKIADCIGNPGH
+111 AKIADCIGNPGL

-131 QLRNGIKLIRMILTC
+131 RLRNRIKLIRMILIC
-146 RSSPTI
+146 RSGRTI
-152 DEGVLMTT
+152 DEGVFVTA

-165 VMDSRSG
+165 NMDSTSR
-172 GLNALLPLQE
+172 GLTALLPLQE

-194 ATEEGVRANRQFLR
+194 ATEEGVRDNRQFLP

-231 FQDLNNARNS
+231 FQNLNNARNS
-241 GGTTMHRF
+241 GGTTMDRF
-249 QGFLHFPDVDVSTEQ
+249 QGFLHLPDGDDVSTGQ
-264 KSHGL
+264 KLHGL

-278 FVDEINF
+278 LVDEINF

-291 SAIVHV
+291 SATV
-297 GFNTDASTV
+297 GFNTDACTV
-306 HCKAQVAVAFKE
+306 HCKAQVAVAIKE
-318 KKKWKGGVMQ
+318 KKNWKGGVMQ
-328 ADDRISLGVHD
+328 ADNRISLGVHD
-339 FKGSWLRA
+339 FKGAWLRA
-347 VTLMLQ
+347 VQTLMLQ
-353 FWQTDSCISRELPT
+353 LWQTDSCLSREMAT

-373 SKKEI
+373 SRKEI

-396 SKSTCYGSQL
+396 NKSTCYGSQL
-406 ERDHAVA
+406 EGDHAVVY
-413 DMQQA
+413 MHQA
-418 KMLNSLKDDAVVI
+418 KMLKSVQDNAGAI
-431 NLLQDCHNSRD
+431 NLLQDCHKSRD
-442 DSSVCAVNVSEARK
+442 DSSVCAVNVTEARE
-456 RCCGQEVLPG
+456 RYCCQEVLPG

-497 DFDEEAEDFDDE
+497 GFDEEAEDFDDE

-533 LQNANN
+533 LQHANN
-539 DLIGNEVPIAAWL
+539 DLIGNEVPFAAWL
-552 PDMGQGYQV
+552 PDIGQGYQV

-568 VPEGHGVPQN
+568 VPEGHGAPQN

-605 FLQGQHVVNGDV
+605 FLQEQHVVNGDV
-617 IVPWMQEQNGNQF
+617 IVPWIQAQNENQV
-630 HDDEVPLGQEPMHN
+630 HDDEVPWGQEPMHN
-644 QNAALVVLE
+644 QNAALMVLE

-661 QGPPE
+661 QAPQE

-694 GAQNDGQN
+694 GAQND
-702 DVPDA
+702 VPDG

-731 EEHPPQQV
+731 EEHPPQQL

-799 IQNEVQRMGCF
+799 IQDEVQRMGCF
-810 SACFLFLF
+810 SACFGFLF
-818 RRRISAA
+818 RGRISAA

-840 EVAPMPHE
+840 EAALMPHE
-848 VDEEIVE
+848 VDEEIEE

-869 EIPPPNNVLIF
+869 EIPPPNIVLIF

>member
-1 MTQKQPSQ
+1 MTQKQSSQ
-9 TTSVL
+9 TTRIL
-14 LFNINLMRERFLT
+14 LLKINLMRERCLT

-40 IHLVSL
+40 FHLVSL
-46 ESVAEDVIRLNNS
+46 ESVAEGVIRLSNS

-70 ANRLLPVVLVTSLQD
+70 ANRLLPVVLVTSPQD

-96 SDEFEP
+96 RCEFEP

-111 AKIADCIGNPGH
+111 TKIADCIGNPGH

-131 QLRNGIKLIRMILTC
+131 QLRNGIKLMRMILIC
-146 RSSPTI
+146 RSSRTI
-152 DEGVLMTT
+152 DQGVFMTA
-160 SFKLV
+160 SFKLLDV
-165 VMDSRSG
+165 DSTPRE
-172 GLNALLPLQE
+172 LTALLPLQE
-182 SRVVPPL
+182 SLVGPP
-189 PFTCG
+189 PSFTCG
-194 ATEEGVRANRQFLR
+194 ATEEGVGNRQFLC
-208 LLAPRDKKSRE
+208 LLAPREKKSRE

-231 FQDLNNARNS
+231 FQNLNNERNS
-241 GGTTMHRF
+241 SRTTMDRF
-249 QGFLHFPDVDVSTEQ
+249 QGFLHFPDGDVSTGQ
-264 KSHGL
+264 KLHGL
-269 MVSPKELHT
+269 MVSPKGLHT
-278 FVDEINF
+278 RVDEINF

-291 SAIVHV
+291 SAIV
-297 GFNTDASTV
+297 GFNTDACTV
-306 HCKAQVAVAFKE
+306 HCKAQIAVAVKE
-318 KKKWKGGVMQ
+318 KKKWEGGVMQ
-328 ADDRISLGVHD
+328 ADDKISLGVHD
-339 FKGSWLRA
+339 FKGAWLRA

-353 FWQTDSCISRELPT
+353 FWQTDSCVSREVPT

-373 SKKEI
+373 SKKGI
-378 ICLKN
+378 ICLQN

-396 SKSTCYGSQL
+396 NKSTCCGSQL

-413 DMQQA
+413 DVHQA
-418 KMLNSLKDDAVVI
+418 KMLKSLKDDAVVI

-442 DSSVCAVNVSEARK
+442 DSSVCAVNVTEARE

-466 AVQVLHS
+466 AVQVIHS
-473 EAGQSGLFC
+473 EAGQSGLVSP
-482 QRHHQQSKSVNLDED
+482 RHHQHSNSVNSDEN

-533 LQNANN
+533 LQHANN
-539 DLIGNEVPIAAWL
+539 DLIANEVPFAAWL
-552 PDMGQGYQV
+552 PDIGQGYQV
-561 FPVPHDE
+561 FPVPNDE
-568 VPEGHGVPQN
+568 VPEGHGAPQN

-595 AGENDEVGDN
+595 ARENDEVGDN
-605 FLQGQHVVNGDV
+605 FLQEQNVVNGDV
-617 IVPWMQEQNGNQF
+617 IVPWMQAQNGNQV
-630 HDDEVPLGQEPMHN
+630 HDDEIPWGQEPMHN
-644 QNAALVVLE
+644 QNAALMVLE
-653 IPVNAPQA
+653 IPANAPQA
-661 QGPPE
+661 QGPQE
-666 NAGPQ
+666 NVGPQ

-683 HLNAVPNVNEN
+683 HLNAVLNVNEN
-694 GAQNDGQN
+694 GAQN

-719 LPPPPPPHLPPH
+719 LPPPLPPHLPLH

-739 QANRPLNR
+739 QANRSLNR

-765 NSHHGNPLYV
+765 NTHHGNPLYV

-799 IQNEVQRMGCF
+799 IQNGVQRVGCF
-810 SACFLFLF
+810 SACFGFLF
-818 RRRISAA
+818 RSRRSAS

-840 EVAPMPHE
+840 EAAPMPHE
-848 VDEEIVE
+848 VDEEVE
-855 EEEEADAEPLEAVE
+855 EEDEEADAEPLEAVE
-869 EIPPPNNVLIF
+869 EIPQQNIVLIF

>member
-1 MTQKQPSQ
+1 MTQTQLSQ

-27 FEVRRML
+27 FEVRRIL
-34 GLRRLR
+34 GLRRLCF
-40 IHLVSL
+40 HLVSL
-46 ESVAEDVIRLNNS
+46 ESVAEGFIRLSNS

-70 ANRLLPVVLVTSLQD
+70 ANRLLPVILVTSLQD

-96 SDEFEP
+96 SCEFEP

-131 QLRNGIKLIRMILTC
+131 QLRNGIKLMRMILIC
-146 RSSPTI
+146 RSSRTI
-152 DEGVLMTT
+152 DKGVFMTA
-160 SFKLV
+160 SFKLLD
-165 VMDSRSG
+165 MDSTSR
-172 GLNALLPLQE
+172 GLTALLPLQE
-182 SRVVPPL
+182 SRVVSPL
-189 PFTCG
+189 SFTCS
-194 ATEEGVRANRQFLR
+194 ATEEAVDNRQILS
-208 LLAPRDKKSRE
+208 LLAPRDRKSRE
-219 IEFQNCPVQRIE
+219 IEFKNCPFQRIE
-231 FQDLNNARNS
+231 FRNLNNASNS
-241 GGTTMHRF
+241 GETTMDRF
-249 QGFLHFPDVDVSTEQ
+249 QGFLHFPDGDVSTGQ

-269 MVSPKELHT
+269 MVSPRELHT
-278 FVDEINF
+278 LVDEINF

-291 SAIVHV
+291 SAILV
-297 GFNTDASTV
+297 FNTDACNV

-318 KKKWKGGVMQ
+318 KKKWEGGVMQ
-328 ADDRISLGVHD
+328 ADDKISLGVHD
-339 FKGSWLRA
+339 FEGAWLRA
-347 VTLMLQ
+347 VTFMLQ
-353 FWQTDSCISRELPT
+353 FWQTDSCLKREVPT
-367 FCRKKK
+367 FCRKEK
-373 SKKEI
+373 SKNEI

-396 SKSTCYGSQL
+396 NKNTCCGGQP
-406 ERDHAVA
+406 EKDHAVTA
-413 DMQQA
+413 MHQA
-418 KMLNSLKDDAVVI
+418 KMLKSLKDDAVVI
-431 NLLQDCHNSRD
+431 NRLQDCHNSRN
-442 DSSVCAVNVSEARK
+442 DSSVCAVNVTEAREC
-456 RCCGQEVLPG
+456 CCGQEVLSG
-466 AVQVLHS
+466 AVHVLHS
-473 EAGQSGLFC
+473 EAGQRGLFC
-482 QRHHQQSKSVNLDED
+482 PRHHQQSKSVNSNEN
-497 DFDEEAEDFDDE
+497 DFDEEAEDFEDE
-509 SVLDSLEIE
+509 SVFDSLEIE
-518 DEDQLDMILQDVQDD
+518 DEDQLDMILQDLQDD
-533 LQNANN
+533 LQHANN
-539 DLIGNEVPIAAWL
+539 DLIGNEVPFAAWL

-568 VPEGHGVPQN
+568 VPEGHGAPQN

-589 PEGEED
+589 PEGAED

-617 IVPWMQEQNGNQF
+617 IVPWMQAQNGNQV
-630 HDDEVPLGQEPMHN
+630 HDDEVPWGQEPVHN

-653 IPVNAPQA
+653 IPANAPQA
-661 QGPPE
+661 QGPQE

-694 GAQNDGQN
+694 GAQND
-702 DVPDA
+702 VPDA

-719 LPPPPPPHLPPH
+719 LPPPPPPLLPPH

-759 TWNRHG
+759 TWSRHG
-765 NSHHGNPLYV
+765 NTHHGNPLYV

-799 IQNEVQRMGCF
+799 IQNEVQRLGCF
-810 SACFLFLF
+810 SACFGFLF
-818 RRRISAA
+818 RRRRSAS

-840 EVAPMPHE
+840 EAAPMPHE
-848 VDEEIVE
+848 VDEEIE
-855 EEEEADAEPLEAVE
+855 EEDEEADAEPLEAVE
-869 EIPPPNNVLIF
+869 EIPQQNIVLIF

>member
-1 MTQKQPSQ
+1 MTQKQSSQ
-9 TTSVL
+9 TTRIL
-14 LFNINLMRERFLT
+14 LLKINLMRQRCLT
-27 FEVRRML
+27 FEVRRTF

-40 IHLVSL
+40 FHLVSL
-46 ESVAEDVIRLNNS
+46 ESVAEGVIRLSNS

-70 ANRLLPVVLVTSLQD
+70 VNRLLPVVLVTSPQD

-96 SDEFEP
+96 RCEFEP

-111 AKIADCIGNPGH
+111 TKIADCIGNPGH

-131 QLRNGIKLIRMILTC
+131 QLSNGIKLMRMISIC
-146 RSSPTI
+146 RSSRTI
-152 DEGVLMTT
+152 DQGVFMSTT
-160 SFKLV
+160 FKLV
-165 VMDSRSG
+165 AMDSRSE
-172 GLNALLPLQE
+172 GLTALLPLQE
-182 SRVVPPL
+182 SRVVPSL

-194 ATEEGVRANRQFLR
+194 DTEEGVRDYRQFLR
-208 LLAPRDKKSRE
+208 LLALRDKKSRE

-231 FQDLNNARNS
+231 FQNLNNARNS
-241 GGTTMHRF
+241 GGTTMDRF
-249 QGFLHFPDVDVSTEQ
+249 QGFLHLPDGDVSTGQ
-264 KSHGL
+264 KLHGL
-269 MVSPKELHT
+269 MVSPKRLHT
-278 FVDEINF
+278 RVDEINF

-291 SAIVHV
+291 SAIV
-297 GFNTDASTV
+297 GFNTDACTV

-318 KKKWKGGVMQ
+318 KKKWKGGVMK
-328 ADDRISLGVHD
+328 ADEKISLGVHD
-339 FKGSWLRA
+339 FKGAWLRA

-353 FWQTDSCISRELPT
+353 FWQTDSCVSREVPT
-367 FCRKKK
+367 FCRKRKRNN
-373 SKKEI
+373 EI

-383 GLSQNS
+383 GVSQNS

-396 SKSTCYGSQL
+396 NKSTCCGSQL

-413 DMQQA
+413 DVHQA
-418 KMLNSLKDDAVVI
+418 KMLKSLKDDAVVI

-442 DSSVCAVNVSEARK
+442 DSSVCAVNVTEARE

-466 AVQVLHS
+466 AVQVIYS
-473 EAGQSGLFC
+473 EAGQSGLVSP
-482 QRHHQQSKSVNLDED
+482 QHHQHSNSVNSDEN

-533 LQNANN
+533 LQQANN
-539 DLIGNEVPIAAWL
+539 DLIGNEVPFAAWL
-552 PDMGQGYQV
+552 PDIGQGYQV
-561 FPVPHDE
+561 FPVPNDE
-568 VPEGHGVPQN
+568 VPEGHGAPQN

-595 AGENDEVGDN
+595 AGENEVGDN
-605 FLQGQHVVNGDV
+605 FFQGQNVVNGDV
-617 IVPWMQEQNGNQF
+617 IVPWIQAQNGNQV
-630 HDDEVPLGQEPMHN
+630 HDDEVPWGQEPMHN
-644 QNAALVVLE
+644 QNAAFVALE
-653 IPVNAPQA
+653 IPANAPQA
-661 QGPPE
+661 QGPQE

-694 GAQNDGQN
+694 GAQN

-731 EEHPPQQV
+731 EEHPPQHV
-739 QANRPLNR
+739 QANRSLNR
-747 LRAAARYIKRRF
+747 LRAVARYIKRKF

-765 NSHHGNPLYV
+765 NTHHGNPLYV

-784 PLGLEEAPALPGDQL
+784 PLGLEEAPALPGYQL
-799 IQNEVQRMGCF
+799 IQNGVQRVGCF
-810 SACFLFLF
+810 SACFGFLF
-818 RRRISAA
+818 RSRRSAS

-840 EVAPMPHE
+840 EAAPMPHE
-848 VDEEIVE
+848 VDEEIE
-855 EEEEADAEPLEAVE
+855 EEDEEADAEPLEAVE
-869 EIPPPNNVLIF
+869 EIPQQNIVLIF

>member
-1 MTQKQPSQ
+1 MTQKQTSQ
-9 TTSVL
+9 ETSVL

-27 FEVRRML
+27 FEVRRTMS
-34 GLRRLR
+34 GLWRLR
-40 IHLVSL
+40 FHLVNL
-46 ESVAEDVIRLNNS
+46 ESVAEGVIRLSNS
-59 SQDTCHFQGST
+59 SQDTCHFQGCT
-70 ANRLLPVVLVTSLQD
+70 EHRLLPLVLVTSPQD
-85 NLLRVCRAATF
+85 NLLRKCRAATF
-96 SDEFEP
+96 SCEFEP
-102 KLTVRSDGA
+102 KLTVRSDVA
-111 AKIADCIGNPGH
+111 AKIEDCFGNPGH

-131 QLRNGIKLIRMILTC
+131 RLRNGTKLRMILIC
-146 RSSPTI
+146 SRSNRTI
-152 DEGVLMTT
+152 DEGVFMTT

-165 VMDSRSG
+165 DMDSTSR
-172 GLNALLPLQE
+172 GLTALLPLQE

-189 PFTCG
+189 LFTCG
-194 ATEEGVRANRQFLR
+194 ATEEGVRDNRQFLP

-231 FQDLNNARNS
+231 FQNLNNARDG
-241 GGTTMHRF
+241 GGTTMDRF
-249 QGFLHFPDVDVSTEQ
+249 QGFLRLPAGDVSAGQ
-264 KSHGL
+264 KLHGL

-278 FVDEINF
+278 LVDEINF
-285 SETSPL
+285 IETSPL
-291 SAIVHV
+291 SAIV
-297 GFNTDASTV
+297 GFNTDACTV
-306 HCKAQVAVAFKE
+306 HCKAQVAVTIKD
-318 KKKWKGGVMQ
+318 KKNWKGDVMQ
-328 ADDRISLGVHD
+328 ADNRISLAVHD
-339 FKGSWLRA
+339 FKGAWLRA
-347 VTLMLQ
+347 VQTLMLQ
-353 FWQTDSCISRELPT
+353 LWQTDSCLSREGGT
-367 FCRKKK
+367 FCRTKK

-383 GLSQNS
+383 GLLQNS
-389 IDINRFV
+389 IHINRFV
-396 SKSTCYGSQL
+396 NKSTCYGSQL
-406 ERDHAVA
+406 EGDHAVA
-413 DMQQA
+413 DMHQA
-418 KMLNSLKDDAVVI
+418 KMLKSVQDNAGVI
-431 NLLQDCHNSRD
+431 NLLQDCHKSRD
-442 DSSVCAVNVSEARK
+442 DSSVCAVNVTEARE
-456 RCCGQEVLPG
+456 RCCGQEVPPG

-497 DFDEEAEDFDDE
+497 DFDEEAEDFEDE

-518 DEDQLDMILQDVQDD
+518 DEDQLDMILQDFQDD
-533 LQNANN
+533 LQHANN
-539 DLIGNEVPIAAWL
+539 DLMGNEVPFAAWL
-552 PDMGQGYQV
+552 PDIGQGYPV

-568 VPEGHGVPQN
+568 VPEGHGAPQN
-578 LLNDVQMEQQA
+578 VLNDVQMEQQA
-589 PEGEED
+589 QEGEED
-595 AGENDEVGDN
+595 AGENDEVADN

-617 IVPWMQEQNGNQF
+617 NVPWMQGQNGNQV
-630 HDDEVPLGQEPMHN
+630 HDDEVPWGQEPVHN

-661 QGPPE
+661 QGPQE

-683 HLNAVPNVNEN
+683 HLDAVLNVNEN
-694 GAQNDGQN
+694 GAQN

-719 LPPPPPPHLPPH
+719 PPPPPPPHLPPH

-799 IQNEVQRMGCF
+799 IQDGVQRMGCF
-810 SACFLFLF
+810 SACFGFLF
-818 RRRISAA
+818 RRRRSAS

-840 EVAPMPHE
+840 EAAPMPHE
-848 VDEEIVE
+848 VNEEIE
-855 EEEEADAEPLEAVE
+855 EEDEEADAEPLEAVE
-869 EIPPPNNVLIF
+869 EIPQQNIVLIF

>member
-1 MTQKQPSQ
+1 MTQTQLSQ

-27 FEVRRML
+27 FEVTRTML
-34 GLRRLR
+34 GLWRLR
-40 IHLVSL
+40 FHLVSL
-46 ESVAEDVIRLNNS
+46 ESVAEGIIHLSNN

-85 NLLRVCRAATF
+85 NLLRVCRVATF
-96 SDEFEP
+96 SCEFKP

-131 QLRNGIKLIRMILTC
+131 RLRNGTKLRMVLIC
-146 RSSPTI
+146 RSSRTI
-152 DEGVLMTT
+152 DEDVFMTA

-172 GLNALLPLQE
+172 GLNTLLPLQE

-194 ATEEGVRANRQFLR
+194 ATEEGVRDNRQLLR

-219 IEFQNCPVQRIE
+219 IEFQNYLVQRIE
-231 FQDLNNARNS
+231 FQNPNNARNS
-241 GGTTMHRF
+241 GGTTMDRF
-249 QGFLHFPDVDVSTEQ
+249 QGFLHLPDGDVSTGQ

-269 MVSPKELHT
+269 MVNPKELHT
-278 FVDEINF
+278 LVDEINF

-291 SAIVHV
+291 SAIV
-297 GFNTDASTV
+297 GFNTDACTV
-306 HCKAQVAVAFKE
+306 HCKAHVAVAFKE
-318 KKKWKGGVMQ
+318 KKKWKGGVIQ

-339 FKGSWLRA
+339 FKGAWLRA
-347 VTLMLQ
+347 VTMTLMLQ
-353 FWQTDSCISRELPT
+353 FWQTDSCVSREVT

-373 SKKEI
+373 SKNEI

-389 IDINRFV
+389 IDINCFV
-396 SKSTCYGSQL
+396 NKSTCCGSQL
-406 ERDHAVA
+406 ERGHAVT
-413 DMQQA
+413 DVHQA
-418 KMLNSLKDDAVVI
+418 KMLKSLQDDAVVI

-442 DSSVCAVNVSEARK
+442 DSLICAVNVNEVRE
-456 RCCGQEVLPG
+456 RCCGQQVLPG
-466 AVQVLHS
+466 AVQVIHS
-473 EAGQSGLFC
+473 EAGQSGLVC
-482 QRHHQQSKSVNLDED
+482 PQHHQHSNSVNSYEN
-497 DFDEEAEDFDDE
+497 DFDEEAEE
-509 SVLDSLEIE
+509 SVLDSLELE

-533 LQNANN
+533 LQHANN
-539 DLIGNEVPIAAWL
+539 DLIENEVPIAAWL
-552 PDMGQGYQV
+552 PDIHQGYQV

-568 VPEGHGVPQN
+568 VPEGHGAPQN

-605 FLQGQHVVNGDV
+605 FPQGQHVVNGDV
-617 IVPWMQEQNGNQF
+617 VVPWLQAQNGNQV
-630 HDDEVPLGQEPMHN
+630 HDDEVPWGQEPMHN
-644 QNAALVVLE
+644 QNAALMVLE

-661 QGPPE
+661 QGPQE

-694 GAQNDGQN
+694 GAQND
-702 DVPDA
+702 VPDA
-707 DGADEHLAVQAP
+707 DGAAEHLAVQAP
-719 LPPPPPPHLPPH
+719 PPPPPPPHFPPH

-759 TWNRHG
+759 TWNRQG
-765 NSHHGNPLYV
+765 STHHGNPLYV

-784 PLGLEEAPALPGDQL
+784 PLGLEEAPVLPGHQL

-810 SACFLFLF
+810 SACLGFLF

-825 VQVYPQHSE
+825 VHVYPQHSE

-840 EVAPMPHE
+840 EAAPIPHE
-848 VDEEIVE
+848 VDEEIEEE
-855 EEEEADAEPLEAVE
+855 EEEEADAEPLEAAE
-869 EIPPPNNVLIF
+869 EIPPPNIVLIF

>member
-1 MTQKQPSQ
+1 MTQKQPWH

-40 IHLVSL
+40 FHLVSL
-46 ESVAEDVIRLNNS
+46 ESVAEDVIRLSNS

-85 NLLRVCRAATF
+85 NLLRVCRAASF
-96 SDEFEP
+96 SCEFEP

-111 AKIADCIGNPGH
+111 VKIADCIGNPGH
-123 LEMNKVIF
+123 LKMNKVIF
-131 QLRNGIKLIRMILTC
+131 QLRNGIKLMRMILIY
-146 RSSPTI
+146 RSSRTI
-152 DEGVLMTT
+152 DESVFMAA

-165 VMDSRSG
+165 DMDSTSR
-172 GLNALLPLQE
+172 GLTTLLPPQE
-182 SRVVPPL
+182 SRVVPLL

-194 ATEEGVRANRQFLR
+194 ATKAGIRENRQFLR
-208 LLAPRDKKSRE
+208 LLAPRDRKSRE
-219 IEFQNCPVQRIE
+219 IALKNCPVKRIE
-231 FQDLNNARNS
+231 FQNLNNARNS
-241 GGTTMHRF
+241 GRTTMDRF
-249 QGFLHFPDVDVSTEQ
+249 QGFLHLPDGDVSTEQ

-269 MVSPKELHT
+269 MVSPRELHT
-278 FVDEINF
+278 LADEINF

-291 SAIVHV
+291 SAIV
-297 GFNTDASTV
+297 GFNTDACTV
-306 HCKAQVAVAFKE
+306 HCKAQVAVAVKE

-328 ADDRISLGVHD
+328 ADDKISLGVHD
-339 FKGSWLRA
+339 FKGAWLRA

-353 FWQTDSCISRELPT
+353 FWQTDSCVSREVPT
-367 FCRKKK
+367 FCRKRKRK
-373 SKKEI
+373 NEI

-383 GLSQNS
+383 GVSQNS

-396 SKSTCYGSQL
+396 NKSTCCGSQL

-413 DMQQA
+413 DVHQA
-418 KMLNSLKDDAVVI
+418 KMLKSLKDDAVVI
-431 NLLQDCHNSRD
+431 NLLQDCHKSRD
-442 DSSVCAVNVSEARK
+442 DSSVCAVNVTEAREC
-456 RCCGQEVLPG
+456 CCGQEVPPG

-482 QRHHQQSKSVNLDED
+482 QRHCHQQSKSVNLDED
-497 DFDEEAEDFDDE
+497 DFDDEAEDFDDE
-509 SVLDSLEIE
+509 SLDSLEIE

-533 LQNANN
+533 LQQANN
-539 DLIGNEVPIAAWL
+539 DLIGNEVPFAAWL
-552 PDMGQGYQV
+552 PDIGQGYQV

-568 VPEGHGVPQN
+568 VPEGHGAPQN

-605 FLQGQHVVNGDV
+605 FLQGQNVVNGDV
-617 IVPWMQEQNGNQF
+617 IVPWMQAQNGNQV
-630 HDDEVPLGQEPMHN
+630 HDDEIPWGQEPMHN
-644 QNAALVVLE
+644 QNAALMVLE

-661 QGPPE
+661 QGPQE

-694 GAQNDGQN
+694 GAQND
-702 DVPDA
+702 VPGA

-719 LPPPPPPHLPPH
+719 PPPPPPPHLPPH

-739 QANRPLNR
+739 QANRSLNR

-765 NSHHGNPLYV
+765 NTHHGNPLYV

-799 IQNEVQRMGCF
+799 IQNGVQRVGCF
-810 SACFLFLF
+810 SVCFGFLSRS
-818 RRRISAA
+818 RRSAS

-840 EVAPMPHE
+840 EAAPMPHE
-848 VDEEIVE
+848 VDEEIE
-855 EEEEADAEPLEAVE
+855 EEDEEADAEPLEAVE
-869 EIPPPNNVLIF
+869 EIPQQNIVLIF

>member
-9 TTSVL
+9 MTRIL
-14 LFNINLMRERFLT
+14 LLKFNLMRERFLT

-40 IHLVSL
+40 FHLVSL
-46 ESVAEDVIRLNNS
+46 ESVAEGVIRLSNS

-70 ANRLLPVVLVTSLQD
+70 ANRLLPVVLVTSPQD

-96 SDEFEP
+96 RCEFEP

-111 AKIADCIGNPGH
+111 TKIADCIGNPGH

-131 QLRNGIKLIRMILTC
+131 QLRNGMKLMRMILIC
-146 RSSPTI
+146 RSSRTI
-152 DEGVLMTT
+152 DEGVFMTA
-160 SFKLV
+160 SFKLLDV
-165 VMDSRSG
+165 DSTPR
-172 GLNALLPLQE
+172 GLTALLPLQE

-189 PFTCG
+189 SFTCG
-194 ATEEGVRANRQFLR
+194 ATEEGVGNRQFLC

-231 FQDLNNARNS
+231 FQNLNNERNS
-241 GGTTMHRF
+241 SRTTMDRF
-249 QGFLHFPDVDVSTEQ
+249 QGFLHFPDGDVSTGQ
-264 KSHGL
+264 KLHGL
-269 MVSPKELHT
+269 MVSPKGLHT
-278 FVDEINF
+278 RVDEINF

-291 SAIVHV
+291 SAIV
-297 GFNTDASTV
+297 GFNTDACTV

-318 KKKWKGGVMQ
+318 KKKWKGGVMK
-328 ADDRISLGVHD
+328 ADEKISLGVHD
-339 FKGSWLRA
+339 FKGAWLRA

-353 FWQTDSCISRELPT
+353 FWQTDSCVSREVPT
-367 FCRKKK
+367 FCRKRKRNN
-373 SKKEI
+373 EI

-383 GLSQNS
+383 GVSQNS

-396 SKSTCYGSQL
+396 NKSTCCGSQL

-413 DMQQA
+413 DVHQA
-418 KMLNSLKDDAVVI
+418 KMLKSLKDDAVVI

-442 DSSVCAVNVSEARK
+442 DSSVSAVNVTEARE

-466 AVQVLHS
+466 AVQVIYS
-473 EAGQSGLFC
+473 VAGQSGLVSP
-482 QRHHQQSKSVNLDED
+482 QHHQHSNSVDSDEN

-533 LQNANN
+533 LQQANN
-539 DLIGNEVPIAAWL
+539 DLIGNEVPFAAWL
-552 PDMGQGYQV
+552 PDIGQGYQV
-561 FPVPHDE
+561 FPVPNDE
-568 VPEGHGVPQN
+568 VPEGHGAPQN

-605 FLQGQHVVNGDV
+605 FLQGQNVVNGDV
-617 IVPWMQEQNGNQF
+617 IVPWMQAQNGNQV
-630 HDDEVPLGQEPMHN
+630 HDDEIPWGQEPMHN
-644 QNAALVVLE
+644 QNAALMVLE

-661 QGPPE
+661 QGPQE

-694 GAQNDGQN
+694 GAQND
-702 DVPDA
+702 VPDA

-719 LPPPPPPHLPPH
+719 PPPPPPPHLPPH

-739 QANRPLNR
+739 QANRSLNR

-765 NSHHGNPLYV
+765 NTHHGNPLYV

-799 IQNEVQRMGCF
+799 IQNGVQRVGCF
-810 SACFLFLF
+810 SACFGFLF
-818 RRRISAA
+818 RSRRSAS
-825 VQVYPQHSE
+825 VQVYPQHNE

-840 EVAPMPHE
+840 EAAPMPHE
-848 VDEEIVE
+848 VDEEVE
-855 EEEEADAEPLEAVE
+855 EEDEEADAEPLEAVE
-869 EIPPPNNVLIF
+869 EIPQQNIVLIF